1 MKKLFVYD
9 TLNNTFEV
17 FFLED
22 NAVMPYVAD
31 NYLTISQFAPTSDI
45 AWTTKQAMQAYSK
58 TKQINPSIQVQSAF
72 HRTSE
77 RTWINASTYVA
88 GVGFS
93 LVSSPTMT
101 YETLYRLLARDN
113 IWNNISDLEHTI
125 NYIHVDDAYLP
136 SASDYT
142 RYPVIK
148 NEDSN
153 TYVLVLQ
160 DALITL
166 GKLNPNHLTGF
177 YDSTT
182 QEAIKELQKE
192 ANIKVDGI
200 VGAITWDVIVF
211 EINRKVL

>member
-9 TLNNTFEV
+9 TINNVFEV
-17 FFLED
+17 FFLD
-22 NAVMPYVAD
+22 NSTTMPYVTD
-31 NYLTISQFAPTSDI
+31 NYLTIDQFAPTSDI
-45 AWTTKQAMQAYSK
+45 AWTTKQALQAYNK
-58 TKQINPSIQVQSAF
+58 TKQINPSIQIQSAF

-93 LVSSPTMT
+93 LVSDSSMS
-101 YETLYRLLARDN
+101 YETLYRLLERDKV
-113 IWNNISDLEHTI
+113 WNNISDLQYTI

-136 SASDYT
+136 TASDYT

-148 NEDSN
+148 SDDSN

-182 QEAIKELQKE
+182 EEAVKTLQRE
-192 ANIKVDGI
+192 ANIKEDGV

-211 EINRKVL
+211 EINKKVL

>member
-22 NAVMPYVAD
+22 NAIMPYVAD
-31 NYLTISQFAPTSDI
+31 NYLTVSQFAPTSDI

-58 TKQINPSIQVQSAF
+58 TKQINPSVQVQSAF
-72 HRTSE
+72 HRTNE

-93 LVSSPTMT
+93 LVSSPSMS

-136 SASDYT
+136 PASEYT
-142 RYPVIK
+142 RYPVIRYD
-148 NEDSN
+148 DSN

-166 GKLNPNHLTGF
+166 DKLNPNHLTGF

-182 QEAIKELQKE
+182 QDAVKEIQKE

-211 EINRKVL
+211 EINKKVL

>member
-9 TLNNTFEV
+9 TINNVFEV

-22 NAVMPYVAD
+22 ATAMPYVS
-31 NYLTISQFAPTSDI
+31 NNFLTIEQFAPTSDI
-45 AWTTKQAMQAYSK
+45 AWTTKQALQAYSK
-58 TKQINPSIQVQSAF
+58 TKQINPSIQIQSAF
-72 HRTSE
+72 HRTNE

-93 LVSSPTMT
+93 LVSDSSMS
-101 YETLYRLLARDN
+101 YETLYRLLERDK
-113 IWNNISDLEHTI
+113 IWNNISDLQYTI

-136 SASDYT
+136 PASDYT
-142 RYPVIK
+142 RYPIIK
-148 NEDSN
+148 RDDSN

-166 GKLNPNHLTGF
+166 EMLNPNHLTGF

-182 QEAIKELQKE
+182 EETVKKLQSA
-192 ANIKVDGI
+192 ANIKEDGV

-211 EINRKVL
+211 EINKKIL

>member
-22 NAVMPYVAD
+22 NATMPYVAD
-31 NYLTISQFAPTSDI
+31 NYLTVSQFAPTSDI

-58 TKQINPSIQVQSAF
+58 TKQINPSIQAQSAF
-72 HRTSE
+72 HRTNE

-93 LVSSPTMT
+93 LVSSPSMS

-136 SASDYT
+136 PASDYT

-148 NEDSN
+148 SDDSN

-166 GKLNPNHLTGF
+166 DKLNPNHLTGF

-182 QEAIKELQKE
+182 EDAVKELQKE

-211 EINRKVL
+211 EINKKVL